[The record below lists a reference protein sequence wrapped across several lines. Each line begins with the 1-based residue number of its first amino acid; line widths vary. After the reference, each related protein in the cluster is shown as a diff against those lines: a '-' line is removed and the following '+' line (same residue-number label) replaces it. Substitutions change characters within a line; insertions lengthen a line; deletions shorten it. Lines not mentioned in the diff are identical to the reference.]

1 MNVFITRVELHGAQ
15 EGDYEVLHAAM
26 ANAGF
31 HRIMNQDGV
40 SYYLPTAEYIVHSSL
55 SAEGVRDVAIQAA
68 NTTGKASWILTVQ
81 SAGMAWSLQQVN

>member
-31 HRIMNQDGV
+31 HRIMSQDGV
-40 SYYLPTAEYIVHSSL
+40 SYHLPTAEYIVHSNL
-55 SAEGVRDVAIQAA
+55 GAAGVRDTAQQAA
-68 NTTGKASWILTVQ
+68 NTTGKSSWVLTIQ
-81 SAGMAWSLQQVN
+81 SAGMAWNLQKAS